1 MKIEDLLR
9 IETQRLQAV
18 FDHGEA
24 VAAARAVFEDV
35 AGFSQKYIFM
45 YGDREMLDETAE
57 RLRLTVDK
65 IISGVPVQYATGHAR
80 FCGYDFRVTP
90 AVLIPR
96 PETQQLVDMIADDAD
111 GKADLCVLDIATGSG
126 CIACAVAK
134 TLRFPQVDALDISRD
149 ALDVAKQ
156 NAADLGVK
164 IRFAEQDILTA
175 VATADTYNIIV
186 SNPPYIARREAA
198 DMDKRVLDYEP
209 HLALFVADDD
219 PLIFYRAI
227 GRYAARALI
236 EGGKLYFE
244 INPLFANEL
253 CEMLKAQGGYKD
265 IKLIRDYIGKERF
278 VTATKN

>member
-1 MKIEDLLR
+1 MKVEELLR
-9 IETQRLQAV
+9 SETNRLQTV

-35 AGFSQKYIFM
+35 AGFDQKYIFM

-65 IISGVPVQYATGHAR
+65 ILAGVPVQYATGRAR
-80 FCGYDFRVTP
+80 FCGYDFKVTP

-111 GKADLCVLDIATGSG
+111 GKSDLRVLDIATGSG
-126 CIACAVAK
+126 CIACALAK

-149 ALDVAKQ
+149 ALAVARQ
-156 NAADLGVK
+156 NATDLNVK
-164 IRFAEQDILTA
+164 INFSEQDILKA
-175 VATADTYNIIV
+175 VAQTNTYNIIV
-186 SNPPYIARREAA
+186 SNPPYIAQREAA

-209 HLALFVADDD
+209 HLALFVSDDD

-227 GRYAARALI
+227 GNYAAQALS
-236 EGGKLYFE
+236 EGGRLYFE
-244 INPLFANEL
+244 INPLFVREL
-253 CEMLKAQGGYKD
+253 CEMLKEQGYRD
-265 IKLIRDYIGKERF
+265 IKTIRDYIGKERF
-278 VTATKN
+278 VTATIN